1 MTGSIPERHTPERTC
16 VACRRKRPQ
25 GELLRLTQQGE
36 GWVIQQRQRTGRGV
50 YVCADSPACW
60 QEKPLRRAFR
70 AQAGAVSELL
80 KAQTPEPQPSPP
92 ATPPRP

>member
-1 MTGSIPERHTPERTC
+1 MPRHTPERTC

-25 GELLRLTQQGE
+25 AELLRLTERG
-36 GWVIQQRQRTGRGV
+36 GVWVIQQRQRTGRGL

-70 AQAGAVSELL
+70 AQAGTVSAALQ
-80 KAQTPEPQPSPP
+80 APSPHE
-92 ATPPRP
+92 PRPPTMNTESAVM